1 MIRNRLR
8 AATLGALTA
17 VAVSSAACARARPLT
32 LNGLCNGA
40 PADAHI
46 AAWVDRVSGPGGPA
60 LTQLRGTRFVLRISL
75 FAAAEAGSSPA
86 AGRPSCTGA
95 SGAATFTGDVPDRL
109 RTATSAASAA
119 TWRIEGDTV
128 LLDLNPRV
136 RDNNV
141 FVVLP
146 LDGTRGHWGLST
158 FAGEVAGGHTEPI
171 P

>member
-8 AATLGALTA
+8 SATLGALTA
-17 VAVSSAACARARPLT
+17 VAVASAACARARPAT

-40 PADAHI
+40 PGDAHI
-46 AAWVDRVSGPGGPA
+46 AAWVDRVTGPGGPA
-60 LTQLRGTRFVLRISL
+60 LSALRGTRFVLRISL
-75 FAAAEAGSSPA
+75 FAVAEAGTSPT
-86 AGRPSCTGA
+86 AGHAGCSGT
-95 SGAATFTGDVPDRL
+95 SGAATFSGDIPDRL

-158 FAGEVAGGHTEPI
+158 FAGEVAGGRTEPI